1 TPQSRNEVA
10 NSLHDQ
16 SRQGCRDIEGSRLIP
31 PSMTAMNDALRILE
45 DSLRGAPIIWKGD
58 YPYFIHPIS
67 DGIPRMDPEV
77 LKAATELIVGTT
89 DWEGVDLIVSVE
101 AMGLPLLAS
110 VGNATGIPT
119 VVIRKRSY
127 GMDGEISVDVS
138 TGYSSS
144 TIFINDIFPGERI
157 VIVDDVISTGG
168 TLEPLLK
175 KLEDMGVI
183 LHDVV
188 IAIEKGDG
196 RERLNRERPD
206 WPVRSLARI
215 EIVEGKVEISE

>member
-1 TPQSRNEVA
+1 MVPGDPLT
-10 NSLHDQ
+10 
-16 SRQGCRDIEGSRLIP
+16 
-31 PSMTAMNDALRILE
+31 ILQ

-67 DGIPRMDPEV
+67 DGIPRMDAEV
-77 LKAATELIVGTT
+77 LRATRDLIVSSI
-89 DWEGVDLIVSVE
+89 DWSEVDLIVTVE
-101 AMGLPLLAS
+101 AMGLPLLAA
-110 VGNATGIPT
+110 VGDATGKPT

-127 GMDGEISVDVS
+127 GMEGEVRVDVA
-138 TGYSSS
+138 TGYSQS
-144 TIFINDIFPGERI
+144 IVYINDIKPGERV

-168 TLEPLLK
+168 TLEPLLEQ
-175 KLEDMGVI
+175 LESMGVI

-188 IAIEKGDG
+188 VAIEKGEG

-215 EIVEGKVEISE
+215 DIIDGKVEIID